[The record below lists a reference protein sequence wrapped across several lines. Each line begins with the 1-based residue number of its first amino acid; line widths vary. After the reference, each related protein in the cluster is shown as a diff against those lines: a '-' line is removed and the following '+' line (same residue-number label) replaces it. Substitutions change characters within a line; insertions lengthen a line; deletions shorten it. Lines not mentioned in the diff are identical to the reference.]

1 MKTVLKII
9 IIMLGITI
17 YSLLTILII
26 LGMPIYLLLAI
37 LISFIKHD
45 NE

>member
-1 MKTVLKII
+1 MKIILKI

-17 YSLLTILII
+17 YSLS
-26 LGMPIYLLLAI
+26 AI

-45 NE
+45 DERR

>member
-9 IIMLGITI
+9 IIMLGIII
-17 YSLLTILII
+17 YSLLTILIM
-26 LGMPIYLLLAI
+26 LGIPIYLLLAI

-45 NE
+45 DE